1 MQSNPNEDSDS
12 RESYLSPKAEVFHFF
27 TERMIASSPT
37 GGTPGGPGGQI
48 DPGEEFE
55 D

>member
-12 RESYLSPKAEVFHFF
+12 RESYLSPKAEVFSFF
-27 TERMIASSPT
+27 SERMIASSP
-37 GGTPGGPGGQI
+37 PGGGNPGGQI
-48 DPGEEFE
+48 DPGDEFE